1 MRDDAEVWVLVR
13 RESLSRFERLAT
25 EGDQAWG
32 ERAKALVGDITAA
45 NLGLTDEAVAEL
57 GAVDHIVHCAAIYDI
72 TADDDEQRAANVEG
86 TRAVI
91 DLARRLDATL
101 HHVSSI
107 AVAGTYHGEFT
118 EDDFDVAQDL
128 PTPYHQTKFEAEL
141 LVRSATGT
149 AYRVYRPAVVVG
161 DSRTGEMDKIDG
173 PYYFFGL
180 LGKLAVLPRFTPMV
194 LPDTGRT
201 NIVPVDF
208 VVDAIVELMHADGRD
223 GQTFH
228 LTAPKTIGLR
238 GIYRGVAEA
247 AGLPALRGSLPGATA
262 TPFLRVT
269 GRAKVLRNMAATQLG
284 IPGEILDVVDLAPTF
299 TSVNTAEAL
308 RGTGITVPEFASYA
322 PQLWRYWA
330 EHLDPDRA
338 RRDDPAGPLVG
349 KHVIIT
355 GASSGIGRASAIA
368 VAERGATVFALA
380 RNAEALDDLIA
391 EIRAAGGQA
400 YAFTCDVTDSTS
412 VEHTV
417 KDILGRFG
425 HVDYLVNNAGR
436 SIRRSVIASTDR
448 LHDYERVM
456 AVNYFGAVRMV
467 LALLPH
473 WRERRFGHV
482 VNVSSAG
489 VQAQRS
495 EVQRVPAE
503 QGGAGRVRRCGVDGD
518 AVGPHH
524 LHQYPYAAGEDADD
538 RAVAAAEPDSADQP
552 RTRRR
557 HGGARPGGE
566 ARPDRHPGRHAG
578 RLRQLHDPEAVPS
591 RTAPALPGL
600 SRFGGRRA
608 DARAASP
615 VAAAETP
622 GAGCHVVAV
631 RPARSSAR
639 AAGARRALV
648 RRWTA
653 RSGLP
658 QTHDVALGVLEVG
671 RESHF
676 TDRRLLAYRLAAQRP
691 DGFEGVVNAVHIDR
705 DHRPLGKGRF
715 AFEHASADVPRLGGH
730 TGLGDRPG
738 RHGRVLHLRYLVELP
753 AESLLVEV
761 PRALTVAEGHLEM
774 HNATGHFHLLAEV
787 VFGHPLR
794 RVTV

>member
-1 MRDDAEVWVLVR
+1 MARMRYVVTGGTGFIGRRVVSQILARSDDAEVWVLVR

-32 ERAKALVGDITAA
+32 DRAKPLVGDLTAA

-57 GAVDHIVHCAAIYDI
+57 GAVDHVVHCAAIYDI
-72 TADDDEQRAANVEG
+72 TADDADQRAANVDG

-91 DLARRLDATL
+91 DLAHKLGATL

-118 EDDFDVAQDL
+118 EDDFDVGQDL

-141 LVRSATGT
+141 LVRSATGLRM
-149 AYRVYRPAVVVG
+149 RVYRPAVVVG
-161 DSRTGEMDKIDG
+161 DSCTGEMDKVDG

-180 LGKLAVLPRFTPMV
+180 LRKLAVLPRFTPMV

-228 LTAPKTIGLR
+228 LTASKTIGLR

-247 AGLPALRGSLPGATA
+247 AGLPPLRGSLPGAAA
-262 TPFLRVT
+262 TPFLRVS

-299 TSVNTAEAL
+299 TSSNTVEAL
-308 RGTGITVPEFASYA
+308 RGTGIAVPEFASYA
-322 PQLWRYWA
+322 PQLWRYWV

-400 YAFTCDVTDSTS
+400 HAFTCDVTDSTS

-489 VQAQRS
+489 VQANGPKYSAYLPSKAALDAFSDVVSTETLSDHITFTTIHMPLVKTPMIAPSRRLNPIPPISS
-495 EVQRVPAE
+495 EHAAAMVVRGLVEKPARIDTPVGTLADFGNYMTPKLSRRVLHQLYLGYPDSAAARGVTPAE
-503 QGGAGRVRRCGVDGD
+503 
-518 AVGPHH
+518 P
-524 LHQYPYAAGEDADD
+524 
-538 RAVAAAEPDSADQP
+538 AAEPP
-552 RTRRR
+552 TRR
-557 HGGARPGGE
+557 PK
-566 ARPDRHPGRHAG
+566 
-578 RLRQLHDPEAVPS
+578 
-591 RTAPALPGL
+591 
-600 SRFGGRRA
+600 
-608 DARAASP
+608 
-615 VAAAETP
+615 
-622 GAGCHVVAV
+622 
-631 RPARSSAR
+631 RPARGIKSVRMLRPVTRPIKR
-639 AAGARRALV
+639 AVRLV
-648 RRWTA
+648 
-653 RSGLP
+653 P
-658 QTHDVALGVLEVG
+658 GV
-671 RESHF
+671 HW
-676 TDRRLLAYRLAAQRP
+676 
-691 DGFEGVVNAVHIDR
+691 
-705 DHRPLGKGRF
+705 
-715 AFEHASADVPRLGGH
+715 
-730 TGLGDRPG
+730 
-738 RHGRVLHLRYLVELP
+738 
-753 AESLLVEV
+753 
-761 PRALTVAEGHLEM
+761 
-774 HNATGHFHLLAEV
+774 
-787 VFGHPLR
+787 
-794 RVTV
+794 

>member
-1 MRDDAEVWVLVR
+1 MARMRYVVTGGTGFIGRRVVSQIVARGEDAEVWVLVR
-13 RESLSRFERLAT
+13 RESLGRFERLAV
-25 EGDQAWG
+25 DWG
-32 ERAKALVGDITAA
+32 ERVRPLVGDLTTA
-45 NLGLTDEAVAEL
+45 NLGLTDDAFAEL
-57 GAVDHIVHCAAIYDI
+57 GTVDHVVHCAAIYDI
-72 TADDDEQRAANVEG
+72 TADEAHQRAANVEG

-91 DLARRLDATL
+91 DVARRLDATL

-107 AVAGTYHGEFT
+107 AVAGDYHGEFT
-118 EDDFDVAQDL
+118 EDDFDVAQEL

-141 LVRSATGT
+141 LVRTT
-149 AYRVYRPAVVVG
+149 AGLRYRVYRPAVVVG

-180 LGKLAVLPRFTPMV
+180 LSKLAVLPRFTPVV

-201 NIVPVDF
+201 NIVPVDY
-208 VVDAIVELMHADGRD
+208 VVDAVVALMHTEGRD

-247 AGLPALRGSLPGATA
+247 AGLPPLRGSLPSGTA

-299 TSVNTAEAL
+299 TATNTEAAL
-308 RGTGITVPEFASYA
+308 RGTGIMVPEFASYA
-322 PQLWRYWA
+322 PKLWRYWA

-368 VAERGATVFALA
+368 IAERGGCVFALA
-380 RNAEALDDLIA
+380 RNAEALDELIA

-400 YAFTCDVTDSTS
+400 HAFTCDVTDSTS

-489 VQAQRS
+489 VQANGPKYS
-495 EVQRVPAE
+495 AYLPSKAALDAFADVVSTETLSDHITFTNIHMPLVKTPMIVPSRRLNPIPPITAE
-503 QGGAGRVRRCGVDGD
+503 HAAAMVVRGLVEKPARIDTP
-518 AVGPHH
+518 VGTLADLGNYMTPKMSRRI
-524 LHQYPYAAGEDADD
+524 LHQLYLGY
-538 RAVAAAEPDSADQP
+538 PDSAA
-552 RTRRR
+552 
-557 HGGARPGGE
+557 ARGVLTKSSTE
-566 ARPDRHPGRHAG
+566 RI
-578 RLRQLHDPEAVPS
+578 PS
-591 RTAPALPGL
+591 RRPK
-600 SRFGGRRA
+600 
-608 DARAASP
+608 
-615 VAAAETP
+615 
-622 GAGCHVVAV
+622 
-631 RPARSSAR
+631 RPAREANSL
-639 AAGARRALV
+639 RALRPVTTPIKRAV
-648 RRWTA
+648 R
-653 RSGLP
+653 LVP
-658 QTHDVALGVLEVG
+658 GV
-671 RESHF
+671 HW
-676 TDRRLLAYRLAAQRP
+676 
-691 DGFEGVVNAVHIDR
+691 
-705 DHRPLGKGRF
+705 
-715 AFEHASADVPRLGGH
+715 
-730 TGLGDRPG
+730 
-738 RHGRVLHLRYLVELP
+738 
-753 AESLLVEV
+753 
-761 PRALTVAEGHLEM
+761 
-774 HNATGHFHLLAEV
+774 
-787 VFGHPLR
+787 
-794 RVTV
+794 